1 MERRKVFMELL
12 AVKGREDN
20 LYDLLLNLKAGRQDA
35 DILIATI

>member
-1 MERRKVFMELL
+1 MEML
-12 AVKGREDN
+12 AVRGREAS